1 MKAFFL
7 ALCLTLLTGAAEAP
21 KKELTPWDKRRIAMG
36 DDQRQKV
43 NAFLKKIAQ
52 IESSGGKNFNHR
64 EMESG
69 MHKGHR
75 AIGSYGLMPNTVKEV
90 INRMRLEGQ
99 LNPELKALQQ
109 MEATQMKQAVEANP
123 AHEREMAEYLANR
136 VLNRQGGDD
145 EKAAYSWEQG
155 HNLTPE
161 KIEARD
167 YKNADYVK
175 KFIKLKNM
183 LNQQKDEGAVTNEEI

>member
-1 MKAFFL
+1 
-7 ALCLTLLTGAAEAP
+7 
-21 KKELTPWDKRRIAMG
+21 MG

-43 NAFLKKIAQ
+43 EAFLRKIAQ

-90 INRMRLEGQ
+90 INRMRLEGN
-99 LNPELKALQQ
+99 LNPDLEALQQ
-109 MEATQMKQAVEANP
+109 MEAAQMKEAVEANP

-155 HNLTPE
+155 HNLTPD
-161 KIEARD
+161 KIEQRD

-183 LNQQKDEGAVTNEEI
+183 LQQDKGGMTDE